1 MSHVTPALYATL
13 ADIVPDLHVHCLDPW
28 CLIGSAAA
36 LLVGADVGVADVDV
50 LVSRDDAARLMA
62 VWAPQRELGFEPIVC
77 GMAPDEMVDQNT
89 GGAFAAFAFDGPKF
103 GLVLRSLEPQG
114 YGDASQHPV
123 FHAGN
128 VCRAL
133 HESQTHGSVGRRT
146 VG

>member
-1 MSHVTPALYATL
+1 MRQAELDLKEAAPYYRDVIGAGLYIQ
-13 ADIVPDLHVHCLDPW
+13 DSWDD
-28 CLIGSAAA
+28 
-36 LLVGADVGVADVDV
+36 ADVAVRAD
-50 LVSRDDAARLMA
+50 AYKH
-62 VWAPQRELGFEPIVC
+62 FEPIVC
-77 GMAPDEMVDQNT
+77 GMAPDDVVDQNT
-89 GGAFAAFAFDGPKF
+89 GGAFAAFAFDGTKF
-103 GLVLRSLEPQG
+103 DLVLRNLEPQG